1 MLGPI
6 LLNLLAMTRWVGSS
20 PQYNSRPTY
29 RRDYGLDYNG
39 QRDGDYTIRGYISR
53 PYDYDG
59 QTDDRSYYSRNYP
72 AYRRS
77 YDGYYGR
84 SGETCP
90 YQNEKLSRKKR
101 EAETED
107 TNESLLLTRLRR
119 QSFQSLY
126 GRRYYNDND
135 HYNDNYYGRNYGRN
149 YERDY
154 GRNYGRYDNRRY
166 GGRGRAGYDN
176 CGREVCDWEAELV
189 CPLGYDLGRIVW
201 TREHDAYYP
210 RDKYKSILDYCGG
223 RCDPD
228 GDLLRIRN
236 VQPED
241 KGTYRCY
248 IDGGDERDF
257 KVVQFQPKFPVNS
270 NSNGLDC

>member
-1 MLGPI
+1 MLGPT
-6 LLNLLAMTRWVGSS
+6 LLNLLAVTRWVGSS
-20 PQYNSRPTY
+20 PQYYNRPTY
-29 RRDYGLDYNG
+29 RRDYEVDYRG
-39 QRDGDYTIRGYISR
+39 PRDGDYNIRGYLSR
-53 PYDYDG
+53 PDDYDDQNVG
-59 QTDDRSYYSRNYP
+59 RSYYSRNYP
-72 AYRRS
+72 GYRRS

-101 EAETED
+101 EAETGD
-107 TNESLLLTRLRR
+107 THDSLLLTRLRR
-119 QSFQSLY
+119 HSFQSLY
-126 GRRYYNDND
+126 GRRYYD
-135 HYNDNYYGRNYGRN
+135 DNYYGRNYDRN
-149 YERDY
+149 YD
-154 GRNYGRYDNRRY
+154 RYDNRRY

-189 CPLGYDLGRIVW
+189 CPLGYDRSRIVW

-210 RDKYKSILDYCGG
+210 RDKYRSILDYCGG

-248 IDGGDERDF
+248 IDGGDESEF
-257 KVVQFQPKFPVNS
+257 KVIQFQPKFPLTS